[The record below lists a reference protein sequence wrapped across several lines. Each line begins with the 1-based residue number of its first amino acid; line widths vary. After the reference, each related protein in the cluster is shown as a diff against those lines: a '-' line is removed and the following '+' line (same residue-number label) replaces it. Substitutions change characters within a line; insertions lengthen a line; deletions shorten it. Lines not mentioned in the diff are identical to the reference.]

1 MKDIWEENLLEPETE
16 IVEGTE
22 AVVESAALPAPRKK
36 VPLTARLWAKVT
48 AFILA
53 VLMVCTCG
61 LGVLAAVVMV
71 NEDIYATPKAQY
83 RNHAMQNIAARDA
96 NHVAWLVV
104 LGDNEADAEQFL
116 THSNIQAAKIR
127 FIGSSHD
134 LWIYERREDKSVPVV
149 EGTAEELWEEHRTF
163 RHTLYWWQDVYKE
176 NFLTEWNNEKGK
188 LIQTVEV
195 SLYFNDRL
203 TQQDD
208 YWLAQTVIDAMYY
221 FRYSVY
227 VIMGVSAIL
236 AIACFI
242 FLLCASGKHPDHEGV
257 RPGWG
262 TRIPIDALTVGTVLA
277 AFCVIEMMQQAS
289 WNDTVTMVVIWS
301 IGAIVLLTMALG
313 WCMSFA
319 LRLKLGGWWK
329 NSVIWWCVRLCVWI
343 CKGCWKCLRAI
354 CRGIVEL
361 VLGIPLVWKVLVLF
375 CVVSALEFLI
385 WAMFH
390 WEPGVVLF
398 WWCVEK
404 LILLPIVLAVSLM
417 LRKLERG
424 GKAIAAGDLNYQ
436 VDTKRML
443 PVFKRHAENLNCIGE
458 GMTRA
463 VEERTKSERMKTE
476 LITNVSHDI
485 KTPLTSIINYAD
497 LIGKEPCDNEKITE
511 YAEVLHR
518 QSERLKRLIDDLVE
532 ASKASTGNL
541 DISLTPCEVGVLLTQ
556 TAGEYEYR
564 LREQGLELITR
575 QPDKS
580 LRIMADGRRLWRV
593 FDNLMNNVCKYGQS
607 GTRVYLT
614 LEKLNGQAVIS
625 FKNTSREELN
635 LSPDE
640 LMERFV
646 RGDAAR
652 KSEGSGL
659 GLSIARSLTELQR
672 GSMELTVDG
681 DLFKVVL
688 RFPIIP

>member
-1 MKDIWEENLLEPETE
+1 MNDIWEENLLESE
-16 IVEGTE
+16 VKE
-22 AVVESAALPAPRKK
+22 AEVSEPAFEPATKPVQRRK

-61 LGVLAAVVMV
+61 LGILAAMVMV
-71 NEDIYATPKAQY
+71 NEGIYTRSKAEYMDIVLGNLARSDGSNVAQMVLLEQAADSAQEYLGY
-83 RNHAMQNIAARDA
+83 RNVAKVELRIDGENAPYWTYEKSDTEISYAHMYRRDFDW
-96 NHVAWLVV
+96 WLDGNGDEFITFWHNEDGV
-104 LGDNEADAEQFL
+104 LWKSGTVTVWL
-116 THSNIQAAKIR
+116 AKE
-127 FIGSSHD
+127 F
-134 LWIYERREDKSVPVV
+134 
-149 EGTAEELWEEHRTF
+149 
-163 RHTLYWWQDVYKE
+163 
-176 NFLTEWNNEKGK
+176 TE
-188 LIQTVEV
+188 
-195 SLYFNDRL
+195 
-203 TQQDD
+203 QDD
-208 YWLAQTVIDAMYY
+208 YWLTQTVLNAIYY

-227 VIMGVSAIL
+227 VIIGVSALL

-242 FLLCASGKHPDHEGV
+242 FLLSASGKHPDHEGV

-262 TRIPIDALTVGTVLA
+262 TKIPVDVLTAGAVVA
-277 AFCVIEMMQQAS
+277 AFCIVQLMVEAGYSDPVTIAVVWSLGVIA
-289 WNDTVTMVVIWS
+289 
-301 IGAIVLLTMALG
+301 LLTMALG

-329 NSVIWWCVRLCVWI
+329 NSLCWWCVRLCAWL
-343 CKGCWKCLRAI
+343 CKGCWKCVRAI
-354 CRGIVEL
+354 GGGIAALILAV
-361 VLGIPLVWKVLVLF
+361 PLVWKVLVLF
-375 CVVSALEFLI
+375 GIITLWEFI
-385 WAMFH
+385 MWAIFH
-390 WEPGVVLF
+390 WNPGATLLF
-398 WWCVEK
+398 WGLEK

-417 LRKLERG
+417 LRRLERG
-424 GKAIAAGDLNYQ
+424 GQAIAEGDLNYQ
-436 VDTKRML
+436 VDSRHML
-443 PVFKRHAENLNCIGE
+443 PVFKRHAEHLNRIGE
-458 GMTRA
+458 GMNRA

-497 LIGKEPCDNEKITE
+497 LIGKEPCENEKITE

-518 QSERLKRLIDDLVE
+518 QSERLKRLIDDLME

-541 DISLTPCEVGVLLTQ
+541 DINLAPCEVGVLLTQ

-564 LREQGLELITR
+564 LREQGLELVTR
-575 QPDKS
+575 QPDKP
-580 LRIMADGRRLWRV
+580 LNIMADGRRLWRV
-593 FDNLMNNVCKYGQS
+593 FDNLMNNVCKYSQS

-614 LEKLNGQAVIS
+614 LERLNGQAVIS

-635 LSPDE
+635 LTPDE

-688 RFPIIP
+688 KFPIIP

>member
-1 MKDIWEENLLEPETE
+1 VPPP
-16 IVEGTE
+16 VQ
-22 AVVESAALPAPRKK
+22 RRK
-36 VPLTARLWAKVT
+36 VPLTARLWAKVM

-53 VLMVCTCG
+53 MLMICTCA
-61 LGVLAAVVMV
+61 LSILAAVAMV
-71 NEDIYATPKAQY
+71 NEQVYTTPKAQY
-83 RNHAMQNIAARDA
+83 RNNAMKSLASSDA
-96 NHVAWLVV
+96 YFVAQLVV
-104 LGDNEADAEQFL
+104 LEEDEAGAEQFL
-116 THSNIQAAKIR
+116 THRNIQAARIR
-127 FIGSSHD
+127 FVGSSSD
-134 LWIYERREDKSVPVV
+134 LWSYEREADRSDPVV
-149 EGTAEELWEEHRTF
+149 EEAEEESWDEHRTF
-163 RHTLYWWQDVYKE
+163 RRTLYWRRNVNQE
-176 NFLTEWNNEKGK
+176 NYLSALEQEDGQ
-188 LIQTVEV
+188 LLQTVAV
-195 SLYFNDRL
+195 SLYFDDRL
-203 TQQDD
+203 TVQDD
-208 YWLAQTVIDAMYY
+208 YRLAKTVIDAMYY

-257 RPGWG
+257 RPSWG
-262 TRIPIDALTVGTVLA
+262 TKIPIDALTAGTVTA
-277 AFCVIEMMQQAS
+277 AFCVIELMVEAS
-289 WNDTVTMVVIWS
+289 WNDPVTMAVVWGLGVI
-301 IGAIVLLTMALG
+301 ALLTMFLG
-313 WCMSFA
+313 WCMSMA

-329 NSVIWWCVRLCVWI
+329 NSLCWWCVRLCVWV
-343 CKGCWKCLRAI
+343 CKGCLKCLRA
-354 CRGIVEL
+354 CGRGIAAL
-361 VLGIPLVWKVLVLF
+361 VRGVPLVWKVLVLF
-375 CVVSALEFLI
+375 GLVCLWEFFM
-385 WAMFH
+385 WAVFH
-390 WEPGVVLF
+390 WNSGAMLL
-398 WWCVEK
+398 WLGLEK
-404 LILLPIVLAVSLM
+404 LIFLPFVLGIALM

-424 GKAIAAGDLNYQ
+424 GQAIAEGDLNYQ
-436 VDTKRML
+436 IDTKRMF
-443 PVFKRHAENLNCIGE
+443 PVFARHAENLSRIGE
-458 GMTRA
+458 GLNRA

-497 LIGKEPCDNEKITE
+497 LIGREPCENEKITE

-541 DISLTPCEVGVLLTQ
+541 DISLVPCEVGVLLTQ

-564 LREQGLELITR
+564 LREQGLELVTR
-575 QPDKS
+575 QPDKP
-580 LRIMADGRRLWRV
+580 LKIMADGRRLWRV

-607 GTRVYLT
+607 GTRVYLM
-614 LEKLNGQAVIS
+614 LEKVGGQAVIS
-625 FKNTSREELN
+625 VKNTSREELN
-635 LSPDE
+635 LTAEE

-688 RFPIIP
+688 KFPLIA